1 MSKDRVFMF
10 SSFFYSRL
18 WIGWAWGGLTFLL
31 FMVYIQVQLLV
42 VLNTWF
48 QEFYDLL
55 QRAPEIVSA
64 GQADQGLQQFWAY
77 IIDFA
82 WIVFPYIFIA
92 VISQF
97 LSRHFVFRW
106 RQAMT
111 FSYIDKWS
119 AIQKDIEGSSQRIQ
133 EDTQRFARIVENLG
147 LEFFESILKILAFIP
162 ILWTLSSHVSL
173 PILSAI
179 PGSLVW
185 LSLCLSVGGIVISW
199 FVGIKLPGLEYNNQ
213 KVEAAFRKQ
222 LVYGEDDKAYADP
235 PTLVSLFRGVRHN
248 YFRLFLHYGY
258 FDTWR
263 IFFLQSA
270 SIVPFVVMGPSL
282 FTGAIT
288 LGVVIQAA
296 NAFDKVND
304 SFSYF
309 LRSWTII
316 TELRSVV
323 RRLHEF
329 EYAIAYTTQVT
340 QTDISD
346 IPILKAHRPS

>member
-1 MSKDRVFMF
+1 MF
-10 SSFFYSRL
+10 TSFFCSRV
-18 WIGWAWGGLTFLL
+18 WMWWAWGGLALL
-31 FMVYIQVQLLV
+31 LLTVYVQVQLLV
-42 VLNTWF
+42 VLNTWY

-55 QRAPEIVSA
+55 QRAPDIVEEGRSEE
-64 GQADQGLQQFWAY
+64 GLVQFWDY
-77 IIDFA
+77 IVEFL
-82 WIVFPYIFIA
+82 WIVFPYIVIA
-92 VISQF
+92 VLSQF
-97 LSRHFVFRW
+97 LSRHYVFRW

-111 FSYIDKWS
+111 FSYIEKWS
-119 AIQKDIEGSSQRIQ
+119 VSELDIEGSSQRIQ

-162 ILWTLSSHVSL
+162 ILWALSDHVSI
-173 PILSAI
+173 PYLSTI

-222 LVYGEDDKAYADP
+222 LVYGEDDKVYADP
-235 PTLVSLFRGVRHN
+235 PTLVSLFRGVRYN

-288 LGVVIQAA
+288 LGVVVQAA

-323 RRLHEF
+323 KRLREF
-329 EYAIAYTTQVT
+329 EGAIAYTDEGLVR
-340 QTDISD
+340 DVSD
-346 IPILKAHRPS
+346 IPIIKAHRPL